1 MIKSSSKGY
10 AGIDCFRMIAAFMVI
25 AIHTSPFLS
34 WNETL
39 DFLITFVICRL
50 AVPFFLTCT
59 GFFVLG
65 SFCEAGKSTSLLR
78 SLHKLL
84 ILYGVS
90 TILYLPVNLYAG
102 NLPTSLG
109 ELLRMLFFDGT
120 FYQLWYLPATIVGLV
135 FTGFL
140 LRCFSLRTT
149 GILVG
154 VLYIIG
160 LFGDSYYGLT
170 AYIPG
175 LQNLYD
181 FSFQISSYTRNGI
194 LFAPAFLWL
203 GAWIH
208 QGHQSKTPGIPFV
221 LSLMFLLTEG
231 YLTWRLNLQRHNSFY
246 VLLPLCAFYLFQLL
260 LYIPGKAHP
269 ALRWFSMNLYV
280 IHPFCIAVLLLIF
293 NTVGFGYFL
302 ETHSFIH
309 YLLVCALSISGAYT
323 LHFIE
328 LLWHRHFKSPAKRFS
343 HREKSF

>member
-1 MIKSSSKGY
+1 MISSSSKGY
-10 AGIDCFRMIAAFMVI
+10 AGIDCFRVVAAFMVI

-39 DFLITFVICRL
+39 DFLITFDICRL

-65 SFCEAGKSTSLLR
+65 PFYESKKSASLWR
-78 SLHKLL
+78 SLRKLL
-84 ILYGVS
+84 ILYGLA

-109 ELLRMLFFDGT
+109 ELLRMIFFDGT
-120 FYQLWYLPATIVGLV
+120 FYQLWYLPTTIVGLV
-135 FTGFL
+135 LTGFL
-140 LRCFSLRTT
+140 LRCCSLRTT

-154 VLYIIG
+154 VLYVIG

-175 LQNLYD
+175 LQSLYD
-181 FSFQISSYTRNGI
+181 LSFQISSYTRNGI

-208 QGHQSKTPGIPFV
+208 QGHQSKALGISFV
-221 LSLMFLLTEG
+221 FSLLLLLVEG
-231 YLTWRLNLQRHNSFY
+231 YLTWRFDLQRHNSFY
-246 VLLPLCAFYLFQLL
+246 ILLPLCTFYLFQLL
-260 LYIPGKAHP
+260 LSIPGKARP

-293 NTVGFGYFL
+293 NTIGLGNFL

-309 YLLVCALSISGAYT
+309 YLLVCALSIVGAYT

-328 LLWHRHFKSPAKRFS
+328 LLWHRRFKAPSKHLL

>member
-65 SFCEAGKSTSLLR
+65 PFYESKKSASLWR
-78 SLHKLL
+78 SLRKLL
-84 ILYGVS
+84 ILYGLA

-109 ELLRMLFFDGT
+109 ELLRMIFFDGT
-120 FYQLWYLPATIVGLV
+120 FYQLWYLPTTIVGLV
-135 FTGFL
+135 LTGFL
-140 LRCFSLRTT
+140 LRCCSLRTT

-154 VLYIIG
+154 VLYVIG

-175 LQNLYD
+175 LQSLYD
-181 FSFQISSYTRNGI
+181 LSFQISSYTRNGI

-208 QGHQSKTPGIPFV
+208 QGHQSKALGISFV
-221 LSLMFLLTEG
+221 FSLLLLLVEG
-231 YLTWRLNLQRHNSFY
+231 YLTWRFDLQRHNSFY
-246 VLLPLCAFYLFQLL
+246 ILLPLCTFYLFQLL
-260 LYIPGKAHP
+260 LSIPGKARP

-293 NTVGFGYFL
+293 NTIGLGNFL

-309 YLLVCALSISGAYT
+309 YLLVCALSIVGAYT

-328 LLWHRHFKSPAKRFS
+328 LLWHRRFKAPSKHLL